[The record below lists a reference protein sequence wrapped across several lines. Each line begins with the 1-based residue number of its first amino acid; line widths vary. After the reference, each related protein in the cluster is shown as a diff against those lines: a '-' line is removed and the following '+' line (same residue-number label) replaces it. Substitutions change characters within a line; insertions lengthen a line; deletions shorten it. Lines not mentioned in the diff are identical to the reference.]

1 MIGESIPLKT
11 IIAKTKSDRKPS
23 GEIKYVDMNGFALII
38 FENEMDCNHVYFDQP
53 GMFRGKSLI

>member
-11 IIAKTKSDRKPS
+11 IIAKTKSDRKPW

-38 FENEMDCNHVYFDQP
+38 FENEDCNHVYFDQP